1 MKGSKKDG
9 KFSNFISQHAQL
21 DPLRAASAKAEMVNK
36 PTKQPKKVLRDSR
49 SPSPEF
55 DPQAFQA
62 SLDESVNAARELVN
76 SWIPQDFGGG
86 SNSANGFGGP
96 SGSSSVQSLKDK
108 ARPPR

>member
-1 MKGSKKDG
+1 
-9 KFSNFISQHAQL
+9 
-21 DPLRAASAKAEMVNK
+21 MVNK
-36 PTKQPKKVLRDSR
+36 PTKELEKQQRDSR

-62 SLDESVNAARELVN
+62 SLDQSVNAARELVS

-86 SNSANGFGGP
+86 SSNANGFAGGA
-96 SGSSSVQSLKDK
+96 SGSSSVQTLKDK